1 MIKQGLCFWGE
12 QVIDK
17 IASGGGHM
25 FAQLGTRELG
35 KAVQKA
41 LGPKKDRAALEPAA
55 TLEDGLAALVN
66 PLVTHSVTSPHMPT
80 FIHAHPPV

>member
-1 MIKQGLCFWGE
+1 
-12 QVIDK
+12 
-17 IASGGGHM
+17 M

-66 PLVTHSVTSPHMPT
+66 PLLLAHLVTNPHMPT
-80 FIHAHPPV
+80 FIYTHPPM